1 METPETKAKLTDGP
15 DAFGPAWKAETMRYS
30 KVELVE
36 LYKLA
41 LLLLL
46 PVRQDRDDALEILR
60 HIHEMPEHDQ
70 DDAHRLRDKAHRGI
84 ELIEGRGN

>member
-1 METPETKAKLTDGP
+1 MSAKSEPYGPE
-15 DAFGPAWKAETMRYS
+15 WKAETMRYS

-46 PVRQDRDDALEILR
+46 PVREDLDDALEALKQAI
-60 HIHEMPEHDQ
+60 
-70 DDAHRLRDKAHRGI
+70 
-84 ELIEGRGN
+84 GRASCRERVY